1 MSQTLHHRGYD
12 GSVLYSAED
21 KLLYG
26 RLLGIRD
33 SITYEGDGVASLE
46 ANFKEAVDEYIADCA
61 QDGRKPETPYKGS
74 FNVRVAVDLHQRAA
88 RFAEQHEIALNTVVQ
103 NALTQFLSKAEE
115 QRSKPRTPSAKI
127 SRSTSTRRSARAA

>member
-33 SITYEGDGVASLE
+33 SITYEGDGVVSLE
-46 ANFKEAVDEYIADCA
+46 ANFKEAVDEYIADCERE
-61 QDGRKPETPYKGS
+61 GRKPETPYKGS

-103 NALTQFLSKAEE
+103 NALTQFLSKAE
-115 QRSKPRTPSAKI
+115 QRSKTRTLSAKS
-127 SRSTSTRRSARAA
+127 SRSTSSTKRSARAA

>member
-33 SITYEGDGVASLE
+33 SITYEGDGVVSLE
-46 ANFKEAVDEYIADCA
+46 ANFKEAVDEYIADCER
-61 QDGRKPETPYKGS
+61 DGRKPETPYKGS

-115 QRSKPRTPSAKI
+115 QRSKTRTSSAKA